1 MTSLRFYSGGAKK
14 KRVYPEASLQKAVV
28 QHLRLIPLPGVFTL
42 SIPNERKCSAAQMQH
57 LLDMGLLPGASD
69 LIIFVWNKPHALEL
83 KARDGKLSVAQ
94 KAFRQLCLD
103 NGIPYHAA
111 FDIDDAL
118 AKLREWRAI
127 KPDAGRRELNRWK
140 GEAA

>member
-1 MTSLRFYSGGAKK
+1 MTSLPLYSSGSKK
-14 KRVYPEASLQKAVV
+14 KRAYPEASLQKTVV
-28 QHLRLIPLPGVFTL
+28 QHLRLIPLPGVFAL
-42 SIPNERKCSAAQMQH
+42 SVPNERKCSVAQMQH

-69 LIIFVWNKPHALEL
+69 LIIFVWGKPHALEL
-83 KARDGKLSVAQ
+83 KARDGRLSVAQ

-111 FDIDDAL
+111 FGIDDAL

-127 KPDAGRRELNRWK
+127 KPDAGRRDLERE
-140 GEAA
+140 GDYA